1 MSQVESDVQVGSN
14 VVVGVAVVVVGVA
27 VVVVG
32 VAVVVVGV
40 AVVVVGVAVV
50 VVGAESDPLAHAEA
64 TNRDATAI
72 VYFLTD

>member
-32 VAVVVVGV
+32 VAVVVVG
-40 AVVVVGVAVV
+40 
-50 VVGAESDPLAHAEA
+50 AELDPLVHAEA

-72 VYFLTD
+72 AYFLTL

>member
-1 MSQVESDVQVGSN
+1 
-14 VVVGVAVVVVGVA
+14 
-27 VVVVG
+27 
-32 VAVVVVGV
+32 VVVGV

>member
-14 VVVGVAVVVVGVA
+14 
-27 VVVVG
+27 VVVG